1 MSRFPRALLVLPALS
16 FVLGACTTTATL
28 SADQVAKSAED
39 ALEKQ
44 VGSRP
49 DITCPKDVEAKVGNE
64 TRCTLTAKGLD
75 GTYGVTVRIKSVE
88 GTTANFDVLVDS
100 KPQG

>member
-1 MSRFPRALLVLPALS
+1 LSRFPRALLVLPAL
-16 FVLGACTTTATL
+16 ACMVGGCTVKQTL
-28 SADQVAKSAED
+28 SADEVAKSAED

-44 VGSRP
+44 VGQRP
-49 DITCPKDVEAKVGNE
+49 DITCPDDVEAKVGNK

-75 GTYGVTVRIKSVE
+75 GTYGVTVTIKSVKN
-88 GTTANFDVLVDS
+88 GTANFDVLVDD